1 MSDTHP
7 GTTHPDNNND
17 RPWWGLPCTV
27 TPCFGARLVQEGN
40 QLHYLADRAGIRGQ
54 FSDADA
60 YHLDQAFPLLMKQLE
75 LMLTSGELNPRHQH
89 TVTLYARGLTCE
101 ADTLGSCGYVYITLG
116 SCLLDQ
122 HYGLT
127 LNDTPFADERVIE
140 QHIEAGISLCD
151 AVNFLVEKYAL
162 VRTDQPGF
170 SACTRSQLINSIDI
184 LRARRATG
192 LMVRD
197 NYRTVNNITLGKHP
211 GAKQ

>member
-1 MSDTHP
+1 MY
-7 GTTHPDNNND
+7 G
-17 RPWWGLPCTV
+17 RYRA
-27 TPCFGARLVQEGN
+27 ARL
-40 QLHYLADRAGIRGQ
+40 
-54 FSDADA
+54 SS
-60 YHLDQAFPLLMKQLE
+60 P
-75 LMLTSGELNPRHQH
+75 SGRHCSS
-89 TVTLYARGLTCE
+89 R
-101 ADTLGSCGYVYITLG
+101 
-116 SCLLDQ
+116 LLDQ

-170 SACTRSQLINSIDI
+170 STCPRSQLINSIDI

-192 LMVRD
+192 LMTRD

-211 GAKQ
+211 EAKR